1 MHKKNNGFQ
10 LSTLILVCLLSLQT
24 FAQSWDIPADKKAK
38 NSYIPFTAVTA
49 KSGEAVYSK
58 NCMSCHGNPTKG
70 NSLKSLKP
78 IPPDLSGAVTQKR
91 TDGDLFYILNVGRLI
106 MPSFKNVLTDD
117 QRWELIAYIR
127 SFNKQYV
134 QVLSKFDPR
143 KSKLVKFTLAYD
155 PRTQLVRV
163 DIKANEKTGIVAL
176 KDDEVNLFAKRYF
189 GRLQVDKTL
198 HTNSDGIAYFKF
210 PKDLP
215 GDKLGNVELIA
226 KVSDDNYGE
235 VEYQQKFKIG
245 IPTDKPP
252 LTQKRAIWNVVEK
265 APLWLIATYTM
276 GILVVGL
283 FLLYILFTLWK
294 LKKSGTINTLKS

>member
-1 MHKKNNGFQ
+1 MYKKNIGFK
-10 LSTLILVCLLSLQT
+10 LSTIIVVSFLSMQV

-38 NSYIPFTAVTA
+38 NSYIPFTAATA
-49 KSGEAVYSK
+49 KTGEAVYTK

-127 SFNKQYV
+127 SFNKQYT

-143 KSKLVKFTLAYD
+143 KGKLVKFTLSFDKA
-155 PRTQLVRV
+155 TQLVRV
-163 DIKANEKTGIVAL
+163 DIKANEKTGMVSL
-176 KDDEVNLFAKRYF
+176 KDDEVVLFAKRYF

-198 HTNSDGIAYFKF
+198 HTNSDGTVYFKF

-235 VEYQQKFKIG
+235 VEYQKKLKVG

-265 APLWLIATYTM
+265 APIWLLATYTT
-276 GILVVGL
+276 GVLVVGL
-283 FLLYILFTLWK
+283 FLLYILSTLWK